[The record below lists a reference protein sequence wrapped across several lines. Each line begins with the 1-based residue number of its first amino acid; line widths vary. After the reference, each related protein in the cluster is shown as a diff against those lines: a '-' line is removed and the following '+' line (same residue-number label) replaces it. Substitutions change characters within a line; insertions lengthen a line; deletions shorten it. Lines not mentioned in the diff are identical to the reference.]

1 MDLVLNN
8 ISKRFAFQTILSNI
22 DVTFSKGS
30 TTGIS
35 GRNGSGKSTL
45 LKIVSGHMSPSVGNI
60 TYSIDNQPI
69 PEDAVYKH
77 LVFSAPYIDLPP
89 YFSIN
94 ELLTHYRKFKN
105 VKIKDTQEF
114 IDYCELP
121 QVKDKHIGFFSS
133 GMKQKVSIALALNTQ
148 TSLLMLDE
156 PTSYFDQE
164 AKSWFYNKLSEIQNT
179 TTIIA
184 SNEKE
189 DFKTA
194 SRILELKDKY
204 LIT

>member
-105 VKIKDTQEF
+105 SD
-114 IDYCELP
+114 
-121 QVKDKHIGFFSS
+121 SS
-133 GMKQKVSIALALNTQ
+133 QGRCFT
-148 TSLLMLDE
+148 LDN
-156 PTSYFDQE
+156 Q
-164 AKSWFYNKLSEIQNT
+164 QNSF
-179 TTIIA
+179 A
-184 SNEKE
+184 
-189 DFKTA
+189 
-194 SRILELKDKY
+194 
-204 LIT
+204 

>member
-105 VKIKDTQEF
+105 VKIK
-114 IDYCELP
+114 
-121 QVKDKHIGFFSS
+121 
-133 GMKQKVSIALALNTQ
+133 
-148 TSLLMLDE
+148 
-156 PTSYFDQE
+156 
-164 AKSWFYNKLSEIQNT
+164 
-179 TTIIA
+179 
-184 SNEKE
+184 
-189 DFKTA
+189 
-194 SRILELKDKY
+194 IL
-204 LIT
+204 

>member
-60 TYSIDNQPI
+60 AYTIDNKTI
-69 PEDAVYKH
+69 PGDEVYKH

-94 ELLTHYRKFKN
+94 ELLTHYGKFKS
-105 VKIKDTQEF
+105 VKIKDTLEF
-114 IDYCELP
+114 IDFCELP
-121 QVKDKHIGFFSS
+121 PVKDKHIGFFSS
-133 GMKQKVSIALALNTQ
+133 G
-148 TSLLMLDE
+148 
-156 PTSYFDQE
+156 
-164 AKSWFYNKLSEIQNT
+164 
-179 TTIIA
+179 
-184 SNEKE
+184 
-189 DFKTA
+189 
-194 SRILELKDKY
+194 
-204 LIT
+204 

>member
-1 MDLVLNN
+1 
-8 ISKRFAFQTILSNI
+8 
-22 DVTFSKGS
+22 
-30 TTGIS
+30 
-35 GRNGSGKSTL
+35 
-45 LKIVSGHMSPSVGNI
+45 
-60 TYSIDNQPI
+60 
-69 PEDAVYKH
+69 
-77 LVFSAPYIDLPP
+77 
-89 YFSIN
+89 
-94 ELLTHYRKFKN
+94 
-105 VKIKDTQEF
+105 
-114 IDYCELP
+114 
-121 QVKDKHIGFFSS
+121 
-133 GMKQKVSIALALNTQ
+133 VSIALALNTQ

-164 AKSWFYNKLSEIQNT
+164 AKIWFYNKLSEIQNT

>member
-1 MDLVLNN
+1 
-8 ISKRFAFQTILSNI
+8 
-22 DVTFSKGS
+22 
-30 TTGIS
+30 
-35 GRNGSGKSTL
+35 
-45 LKIVSGHMSPSVGNI
+45 MSPSVGNI

-164 AKSWFYNKLSEIQNT
+164 AKIWFYNKLSEIQNT